1 MLVSIVIPTLNEAE
15 RIAEVVRKTRCLG
28 SCQIVVVDGGSSDG
42 TLDRAAEADV
52 CCSAPR
58 GRANQLNAGAAAAS
72 GDVLLFLHADCWLE
86 VGALEAVERVLS
98 LPGVI
103 AGCFRQRIGAERLAY
118 RMLERGNTARVKML
132 GWAYGDQGLFLQRA
146 TFERLGPF
154 PAIPFL
160 EDFQFSK
167 KLRRA
172 GRIAV
177 ADAVMHVSPR
187 RWQHRGIVRQTAMN
201 WLIVGLAQL
210 GVSPAHLARL
220 YRSAREES
228 CPTQRLESVEN

>member
-1 MLVSIVIPTLNEAE
+1 MLVSVVIPTLNEAE
-15 RIAEVVRKTRCLG
+15 RIADVIRKTRSLG
-28 SCQIVVVDGGSSDG
+28 TCQIVVVDGGSSDG

-72 GDVLLFLHADCWLE
+72 GDALLFLHADCWLE
-86 VGALEAVERVLS
+86 AGALAAVERVLS

-103 AGCFRQRIGAERLAY
+103 AGCFQQRIGADGFTY
-118 RMLERGNTARVKML
+118 RMLERGNAARVKTL
-132 GWAYGDQGLFLQRA
+132 GWAYGDQGLFLRRE

-160 EDFQFSK
+160 EDFHFSK
-167 KLRRA
+167 RLRRA

-177 ADAVMHVSPR
+177 ADAVIHVSPR
-187 RWQHRGIVRQTAMN
+187 RWQRRGIVRQTATN

-210 GVSPAHLARL
+210 GISPARLAGL
-220 YRSAREES
+220 YRPAREEAVGH
-228 CPTQRLESVEN
+228 QRLESVEN